1 MTKICSKCSKCK
13 PPSGFRVFARSAD
26 GLSAWCVECHRDA
39 SRAHYLK
46 NKEVLNQRARQWAI
60 ENPEKMRETF
70 QKSAQKNR
78 SKRLEW
84 SRAWGKRNP
93 AILRD
98 RAAKRK
104 SAKRMATP
112 AWANPAE
119 IRRIYLEA
127 AAIQAKTGISMH
139 VDHIVP
145 LKSKLVCG
153 LHCEANLRVI
163 PGVENVS
170 KKNYWWPDMPS
181 RAQAQGQLIPHEAP
195 KQTQEA
201 LI

>member
-1 MTKICSKCSKCK
+1 
-13 PPSGFRVFARSAD
+13 
-26 GLSAWCVECHRDA
+26 
-39 SRAHYLK
+39 
-46 NKEVLNQRARQWAI
+46 
-60 ENPEKMRETF
+60 
-70 QKSAQKNR
+70 
-78 SKRLEW
+78 
-84 SRAWGKRNP
+84 
-93 AILRD
+93 
-98 RAAKRK
+98 
-104 SAKRMATP
+104 MATP

-163 PGVENVS
+163 PGVENLS

-181 RAQAQGQLIPHEAP
+181 RAQAQGQLIPHEQP
-195 KQTQEA
+195 KQVQES
-201 LI
+201 LV